1 LDAVRIERVYSAYSR
16 VYDRVFGKVFQDSR
30 VALAA
35 AIDARPGQ
43 RVLEVGVGTGLLL
56 PLYAGNCGVTGID
69 LSAGML
75 DKARERV
82 DRLDLPGVTLERM
95 DAGAMTFADDS
106 FDTAVA
112 AYVVTAVP
120 DHRAVM
126 KEMVRVVRPGGHIL
140 LLNHFV
146 NGSPVLAVCERA
158 VSPICVHLGFR
169 TDLSVEQVL
178 HGLPLTSISDQRVK
192 PLGMWH
198 LVNCRND
205 KHARRPVPE

>member
-30 VALAA
+30 VVLAA

-56 PLYAGNCGVTGID
+56 PLYAGRCSVTGID
-69 LSAGML
+69 LSEGML
-75 DKARERV
+75 AKARARV
-82 DRLDLPGVTLERM
+82 EELDLPGVSLERM
-95 DAGAMTFADDS
+95 DAGAMSFADDS

-126 KEMVRVVRPGGHIL
+126 NEMVRVVRPGGRIL

-146 NGSPVLAVCERA
+146 NGFPALAACERV

-169 TDLSVEQVL
+169 TDLSVGQVL
-178 HGLPLTSISDQRVK
+178 DGLPLTVMRDERVK

-198 LVNCRND
+198 LVDCRND
-205 KHARRPVPE
+205 RQARRGG

>member
-1 LDAVRIERVYSAYSR
+1 LDAVHIERVYSAYSR

-30 VALAA
+30 VTLAG

-43 RVLEVGVGTGLLL
+43 SVLEVGVGTGLLL
-56 PLYAGNCGVTGID
+56 PLYAGRCSVTGID
-69 LSAGML
+69 LSEGML
-75 DKARERV
+75 AKARERV
-82 DRLDLPGVTLERM
+82 DQLELPGVTLERM

-106 FDTAVA
+106 FDAAVA

-126 KEMVRVVRPGGHIL
+126 KEMIRVVRPGGRIL

-169 TDLSVEQVL
+169 TDLSVDQVL
-178 HGLPLTSISDQRVK
+178 DGLPLTRMRDERVK

-198 LVNCRND
+198 LVDCRND
-205 KHARRPVPE
+205 KQARRAV